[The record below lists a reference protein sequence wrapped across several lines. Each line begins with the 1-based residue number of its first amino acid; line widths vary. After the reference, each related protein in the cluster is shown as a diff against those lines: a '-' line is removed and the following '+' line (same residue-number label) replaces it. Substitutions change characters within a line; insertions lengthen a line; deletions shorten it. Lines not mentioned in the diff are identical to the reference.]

1 MKKVIFG
8 LIAIVFLSF
17 SSNAQISITHDDAK
31 KIAVEH
37 NNYLANLIKTNPT
50 SQKSINNYFDNLKF
64 DNVSNEEKTKYF
76 SNYSYDSN
84 LSLLK
89 KYINN
94 SKVFEIINNCNLI
107 IENEKINLSD
117 INIQLDKQIEYAKS
131 TLSKT
136 DLEVCLVY
144 IEVLKKS
151 GEFWLEKERGGSGVG
166 NSFLNN
172 NNIQGKKETPKSH
185 KVLAADAMGASGA
198 LIIGALASPWA
209 GIGAPAVFF
218 GIVGA
223 SAAWSSGCAAIGL

>member
-1 MKKVIFG
+1 MKKAIFG

-37 NNYLANLIKTNPT
+37 NNHLANLIKTNPT

-64 DNVSNEEKTKYF
+64 ENVSNDEKSKYF

-84 LSLLK
+84 LSILK
-89 KYINN
+89 KYVNN

-107 IENEKINLSD
+107 TENEKINLSD
-117 INIQLDKQIEYAKS
+117 INNQLDKQIEFAKS
-131 TLSKT
+131 SLSKT
-136 DLEVCLVY
+136 DLDVCLVY

-166 NSFLNN
+166 YSFLNN
-172 NNIQGKKETPKSH
+172 NSTQAKSIPKGH

-218 GIVGA
+218 GIVAA
-223 SAAWSSGCAAIGL
+223 SAAWSSGAAAIGL